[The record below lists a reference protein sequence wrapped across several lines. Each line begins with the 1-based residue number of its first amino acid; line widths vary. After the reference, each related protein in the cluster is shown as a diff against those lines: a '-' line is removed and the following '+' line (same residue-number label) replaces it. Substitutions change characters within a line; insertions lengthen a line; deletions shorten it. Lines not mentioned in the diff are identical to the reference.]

1 MLSSVS
7 VIYLRIYQ
15 ELILIS
21 YHEQKQGKDI
31 LRRGGG

>member
-1 MLSSVS
+1 MLSGVN
-7 VIYLRIYQ
+7 VTYLRIYQ

-31 LRRGGG
+31 